1 MSLRHSVFA
10 SAFCFLAAA
19 SVPAAATTYTIT
31 SDIDAE
37 AADGVCTLREAIKAI
52 SSRKDVNEC
61 EAGTGG
67 DKISLVE
74 GQVYELALAEMEI
87 GGLQSDPVDKNE
99 DGDTDDEGEEAKD
112 INPNFT
118 ITVEREA
125 LDADPKD
132 NPVIRAAAN
141 QRIFLVKQGVSLTL
155 SNVRLEGNGNVG
167 GDAGLITV
175 NGSLLAN
182 TGTQFVGGAAASGGA
197 LYISG
202 NGLVALT
209 DVVFRDNQ
217 ATLNGGAIATDA
229 TFGGAVSLTRAL
241 YRDNTATGDGGAVH
255 FAGDRASLQH
265 RNATFYANGAAN
277 GGAIAIAATNS
288 VATVNNATMAGQIG
302 GGAVLFPAGGNN
314 VVVLSNSA
322 IVGNVGGSCVGD
334 VTAIDNAGIAYVVHE
349 GNTCTLD
356 FDAQIPVPGG
366 LPGDFNP
373 NDSGNADFTV
383 LYGNTTPGAVT
394 PTPGECPA
402 ATGAVCEPLDIDLGL
417 QAFNPDFTDSIGVAT
432 DELPTLI
439 NAGSPAD
446 ATSFF
451 CETRDQRDVERNDD
465 CDAGAIE
472 MRIAKGQIDEFPV
485 ITGVSTELDVAA
497 NDVGDTSISC
507 PLQDCLQIVIA
518 PTKGTIS
525 VTYPGG
531 DYPPDYPVVVY
542 ESFPGIHGIDTFR
555 YVIDRNAVQDG
566 RTYADTDLGAQVNV
580 VVEPASG
587 IDEDSIGLGSAGVFS
602 LLLLTLAGLLRRVRA
617 MGLFGLLA
625 VPGVAIS
632 AEITVNSTADAL
644 QPIYNDGLC
653 TLREALGNAVDDA
666 PMISPDCANGATGR
680 DQIVLPEGVIV
691 LAGPLQ
697 VSEGSV
703 DIIGQGVPVAGFAGT
718 TITGSGIHRVI
729 IAESSVALKDLAV
742 TEGYSPD
749 RGGAIFTSAGLTLE
763 RAVIRDSEAA
773 FGGAVYLNYQ
783 SSISRTVKFD
793 RAELI
798 DNTAVVSG
806 GAVWITG
813 QNQLINFSILNS
825 TFRGNSAGQTGG
837 AIDANLAPQAFLAI
851 SNSTFH
857 GNVAVNGDGSGN
869 QADAIDFTGV
879 SENAKVYIMNSTFA
893 EHANGVFALRAG
905 TNADVDDNNTVD
917 DGSERVEVRVANSV
931 FLNSGVCSYTDG
943 VLYSRHYNVFAPYD
957 PSCEAVIEEG
967 NNDALASGDVQPVLN
982 GGTLVPAAR
991 VDADEDGQDEVEE
1004 LVVTHLPL
1012 LAGQASSA
1020 ALIDA
1025 GNGEPD
1031 ELISTNDSPSVC
1043 RETDLRGVLRS
1054 AGNRCDIGAYELERI
1069 TAVNDSASQ
1078 GANRG
1083 RYVIIDVLDNDVL
1096 LNGEEIL
1103 ADTIDLEPLTDGTI
1117 ELTTTTPA
1125 QTGYPAG
1132 GTVAVVQRDDIE
1144 ASCGAVSAVAGGVE
1158 DCVVRYDAPAD
1169 LTCGEI
1175 KSFTDTFTYQFFTT
1189 PSMAPS
1195 VEGTVEVTLSN
1206 VSPDAPDV
1214 TIVSSPGQTVVFPF
1228 VIDDPDA
1235 STGFVISDI
1244 SLSTKPINAQGVLVD
1259 GEWVYLGEGVVVD
1272 VVAGTVTYHPA
1283 GAKPFTERFAL
1294 TYKDECGASG
1304 TTNFEIQYPQNDV
1317 SGDFIGSGSAS
1328 LWTLLP
1334 SLLLLA
1340 RRRRPKS

>member
-31 SDIDAE
+31 SVIDAE
-37 AADGVCTLREAIKAI
+37 AEDGVCTLREAMKAI
-52 SSRKDVNEC
+52 SSRKEVNEC

-74 GQVYELALAEMEI
+74 GQVYPLALPEMEI
-87 GGLQSDPVDKNE
+87 GGLQSDPVDKNN

-112 INPNFT
+112 INPNFI
-118 ITVEREA
+118 ITVERDA
-125 LDADPKD
+125 LDSDPKD
-132 NPVIRAAAN
+132 NPVIRAASGE
-141 QRIFLVKQGVSLTL
+141 RIFQIKQGASLTL
-155 SNVRLEGNGNVG
+155 SNVTLEGNGNVG
-167 GDAGLITV
+167 GDAGLVRV

-182 TGTQFVGGAAASGGA
+182 TGTQFVSGDAASGGA

-217 ATLNGGAIATDA
+217 ATINGGAIATDA
-229 TFGGAVSLTRAL
+229 TFSGAVSLTRAL
-241 YRDNTATGDGGAVH
+241 YRDNAAVGDGGAVH

-288 VATVNNATMAGQIG
+288 VVSVNNVTIAGQVS
-302 GGAVLFPAGGNN
+302 GGAISFPAVAANN
-314 VVVLSNSA
+314 LAVLSNSA

-334 VTAIDNAGIAYVVHE
+334 AAAIDDASIAYVVHE
-349 GNTCTLD
+349 GNSCTLD
-356 FDAQIPVPGG
+356 RDAQIPVPGG
-366 LPGDFNP
+366 LPGDYNL

-383 LYGNTTPGAVT
+383 LYGNTTPGNPT
-394 PTPGECPA
+394 PTLGECPA
-402 ATGAVCEPLDIDLGL
+402 ATGAVCEPMDIELGL
-417 QAFNPDFTDSIGVAT
+417 QAFNPDFSDSIGVTT
-432 DELPTLI
+432 DEIPTLI

-451 CETRDQRDVERNDD
+451 CETKDQRDVERNDD

-485 ITGVSTELDVAA
+485 ITAVSTELDVAA
-497 NDVGDTSISC
+497 NDVGDTSIAC

-518 PTKGTIS
+518 PTKGNIS
-525 VTYPGG
+525 VIYPGG
-531 DYPPDYPVVVY
+531 DYPADYPVVVY
-542 ESFPGIHGIDTFR
+542 ESFPGVHGIDTFR
-555 YVIDRNAVQDG
+555 YVISKDAVQAG
-566 RTYADTDLGAQVNV
+566 RTYADADIGAQVNV

-587 IDEDSIGLGSAGVFS
+587 IEEDSIGVGGMGAFS
-602 LLLLTLAGLLRRVRA
+602 LLLLGLAGSVRRVRA
-617 MGLFGLLA
+617 LSLLGLLA
-625 VPGVAIS
+625 LPVVGVS

-644 QPIYNDGLC
+644 QPVYNDGLC

-680 DQIVLPEGVIV
+680 DQILLPEGVIV

-697 VSEGSV
+697 ISEGSV
-703 DIIGQGVPVAGFAGT
+703 DIVGQGVPVPGYTGT

-729 IAESSVALKDLAV
+729 VAESSVALKDLAV
-742 TEGYSPD
+742 TQGYSPD

-763 RAVIRDSEAA
+763 RAVIRDSQAA

-798 DNTAVVSG
+798 DNSAVVSG

-857 GNVAVNGDGSGN
+857 DNVATSGDGNGN
-869 QADAIDFTGV
+869 QADAIDFVGV
-879 SENAKVYIMNSTFA
+879 SENAKVYIMNSTFVD
-893 EHANGVFALRAG
+893 HPNGVFALRAG
-905 TNADVDDNNTVD
+905 TNADVDDNKLVD

-943 VLYSRHYNVFAPYD
+943 VMYSRHYNVFAPYD
-957 PSCEAVIEEG
+957 ATCEAVIEEG
-967 NNDALASGDVQPVLN
+967 NDDTLGSAEVQPVLN
-982 GGTLVPAAR
+982 NGTLVAADR
-991 VDADEDGQDEVEE
+991 VDADEDGEEEIEE
-1004 LVVTHLPL
+1004 LVVSHFPL
-1012 LAGQASSA
+1012 LAGQAFSS

-1031 ELISTNDSPSVC
+1031 ELISTSDSPSVC
-1043 RETDLRGVLRS
+1043 REKDLRGILRS

-1069 TAVNDSASQ
+1069 TAVNDSATQ

-1103 ADTIDLEPLTDGTI
+1103 TDTIDLNPATDGTI
-1117 ELTTTTPA
+1117 ELTATTPA

-1132 GTVAVVQRDDIE
+1132 GTVTVVQRDDIE
-1144 ASCGAVSAVAGGVE
+1144 ASCGAVSVVAGGVE
-1158 DCVVRYDAPAD
+1158 DCVVRYDAPAN
-1169 LTCGEI
+1169 LTCAQI
-1175 KSFTDTFTYQFFTT
+1175 KSFSDTFTYQFFTT
-1189 PSMAPS
+1189 PSGNPS
-1195 VEGTVEVTLSN
+1195 VEGTVEVELGN
-1206 VSPDAPDV
+1206 VSPEAPDV
-1214 TIVSSPGQTVVFPF
+1214 TVVSTPGHTVVFPF

-1244 SLSTKPINAQGVLVD
+1244 SLSTKPINAKGVLVD

-1283 GAKPFTERFAL
+1283 GAKPFTERFTL
-1294 TYKDECGASG
+1294 TYKDECGSSG
-1304 TTNFEIQYPQNDV
+1304 STSFEIQYPQNDV
-1317 SGDFIGSGSAS
+1317 SGDFIGSTS
-1328 LWTLLP
+1328 LWTLLS

>member
-1 MSLRHSVFA
+1 MFLRHSVFA
-10 SAFCFLAAA
+10 SAFCVLAVA

-31 SDIDAE
+31 SVIDAE

-52 SSRKDVNEC
+52 SSRKEVNEC

-67 DKISLVE
+67 DKISLTE
-74 GQVYELALAEMEI
+74 GLVYQLALPEMEI
-87 GGLQSDPVDKNE
+87 GGLQTDPVDNND
-99 DGDTDDEGEEAKD
+99 DGDTDDEGEGPKD

-118 ITVEREA
+118 ITVERDL
-125 LDADPKD
+125 LDKDPKD
-132 NPVIRAAAN
+132 NPVIRAAAG
-141 QRIFLVKQGVSLTL
+141 QRIFQIKQGATLTL
-155 SNVRLEGNGNVG
+155 SNITLEGNGNVG
-167 GDAGLITV
+167 GDAGLV
-175 NGSLLAN
+175 EVSGGLQAN
-182 TGTQFVGGAAASGGA
+182 TGTRFENGRAASGGA
-197 LYISG
+197 LYING

-217 ATLNGGAIATDA
+217 ATINGGAIASDA
-229 TFGGAVSLTRAL
+229 AFSGAVSITRAL
-241 YRDNTATGDGGAVH
+241 YRDNTATGDGGAVY
-255 FAGDRASLQH
+255 FAGDRGSLYH
-265 RNATFYANGAAN
+265 KTTTFYANDANN

-288 VATVNNATMAGQIG
+288 VVSANNVTMAGQVG
-302 GGAVLFPAGGNN
+302 GGAVWFPAAADNL
-314 VVVLSNSA
+314 VVLTNSA

-334 VTAIDNAGIAYVVHE
+334 ATAIGDAGIAYVVHE
-349 GNTCTLD
+349 GNSCTLD
-356 FDAQIPVPGG
+356 VDAQIPVPGG
-366 LPGDFNP
+366 LPGDFNL
-373 NDSGNADFTV
+373 NDSGNANFTV
-383 LYGNTTPGAVT
+383 LYGNTTPGNPT

-432 DELPTLI
+432 DEIPTLV

-446 ATSFF
+446 ATAFF
-451 CETRDQRDVERNDD
+451 CEATDQRDIKRNDD
-465 CDAGAIE
+465 CDAGAID
-472 MRIAKGQIDEFPV
+472 MRIAKGEIDEFSV
-485 ITGVSTELDVAA
+485 TIGVSAELDVAA
-497 NDVGDTSISC
+497 NDIGDTRLAC

-518 PTKGTIS
+518 PTKGTVS

-542 ESFPGIHGIDTFR
+542 QSFPGVHGVDNFR
-555 YVIDRNAVQDG
+555 YVIDQDSFENG
-566 RTYADTDLGAQVNV
+566 RTYADTDVGNQVNV
-580 VVEPASG
+580 VIEPASG
-587 IDEDSIGLGSAGVFS
+587 IDDESIGFGSMG
-602 LLLLTLAGLLRRVRA
+602 LLTLLVLGVSGSLRRARVLG
-617 MGLFGLLA
+617 MLGLLA
-625 VPGVAIS
+625 LPGVAIS

-680 DQIVLPEGVIV
+680 DQILLPEGVIV

-697 VSEGSV
+697 ISEGSV
-703 DIIGQGVPVAGFAGT
+703 DIIGQGVPLPGYAGT
-718 TITGSGIHRVI
+718 TITGSGVHRVI
-729 IAESSVALKDLAV
+729 IADSSVALKDLAV
-742 TEGYSPD
+742 TQGYSPD

-763 RAVIRDSEAA
+763 RAVIRDSQAA

-798 DNTAVVSG
+798 DNSAVVSG

-813 QNQLINFSILNS
+813 QNQQINFSIFNS

-857 GNVAVNGDGSGN
+857 DNVATNGDADGN
-869 QADAIDFTGV
+869 QADAIDFVGV
-879 SENAKVYIMNSTFA
+879 SQNAKVYIMNSTFVD
-893 EHANGVFALRAG
+893 HPNGVFALRAG
-905 TNADVDDNNTVD
+905 TNADVDDNNFVD

-931 FLNSGVCSYTDG
+931 FLDSGVCSYTDG
-943 VLYSRHYNVFAPYD
+943 VLYSRNYNVFAPYD
-957 PSCEAVIEEG
+957 ATCEAVVEEG
-967 NNDALASGDVQPVLN
+967 NNDVLASGDVQPVLN
-982 GGTLVPAAR
+982 GGALVPAAR
-991 VDADEDGQDEVEE
+991 VDANDNGEDEIEE
-1004 LVVTHLPL
+1004 LVVSHFPL

-1031 ELISTNDSPSVC
+1031 ELISTTDSPSVC
-1043 RETDLRGVLRS
+1043 RDKDLRGVLRS
-1054 AGNRCDIGAYELERI
+1054 AGNNCDIGAYELERI
-1069 TAVNDSASQ
+1069 TAVNDSEAQ

-1083 RYVIIDVLDNDVL
+1083 RYVIIDVLANDVL

-1103 ADTIDLEPLTDGTI
+1103 ADTIDLDPLTDGTI
-1117 ELTTTTPA
+1117 ELTATTPA

-1132 GTVAVVQRDDIE
+1132 GTVSVVQRDDIE
-1144 ASCGAVSAVAGGVE
+1144 ASCGAVSVVAGGVE
-1158 DCVVRYDAPAD
+1158 DCVVRYDAPPN
-1169 LTCGEI
+1169 LTCAQI
-1175 KSFTDTFTYQFFTT
+1175 KSFTDTFTYQFYTT
-1189 PSMAPS
+1189 PSGNPS
-1195 VEGTVEVTLSN
+1195 VEGTVEVELSN
-1206 VSPDAPDV
+1206 VTPDAPDV
-1214 TIVSSPGQTVVFPF
+1214 TVVSTPGKTVVFPF

-1283 GAKPFTERFAL
+1283 GAKPFTERFTL

-1304 TTNFEIQYPQNDV
+1304 STNFEIQYPQNDV

-1328 LWTLLP
+1328 LWTLL
-1334 SLLLLA
+1334 SSVLLLV